1 MTNFVRSVI
10 VPVRFC
16 CSKIKGM
23 RRTVFLVFALTFAQS
38 LFISPEDMTEIVV
51 SNQEMSLP
59 DFISSM
65 FSSVPSSVR
74 TEEKQ
79 DNKVKTLEMR
89 VAHLEKN
96 FVAFGTVFHQCQLLM
111 LWCLFLLSMA
121 FGCFGCKSRRNTS
134 RSQHVLV
141 EPTITPIITKSLQE
155 K

>member
-1 MTNFVRSVI
+1 
-10 VPVRFC
+10 
-16 CSKIKGM
+16 M
-23 RRTVFLVFALTFAQS
+23 RQTIFLVCVLTFAQS
-38 LFISPEDMTEIVV
+38 VFITPLNEDITEIVV
-51 SNQEMSLP
+51 SDQEMSLP

-65 FSSVPSSVR
+65 FSSELWPSPVSA
-74 TEEKQ
+74 TQEE

-121 FGCFGCKSRRNTS
+121 FGCFACKSRRS

-141 EPTITPIITKSLQE
+141 EPTVTPIITTSLQE